1 MGFWDDARKARHFIK
16 DFGGA
21 AKKTGDAADKVNTAR
36 KVNDVAKTSNLIK
49 DCESKLEKIGKD
61 DIPVSASTPTETGKF
76 IQLALHVDADGKVG
90 NGTIEALNKRI
101 EEEFATKPK
110 GSYRERFK
118 NAVSNVLKDEF
129 EDLKGRRYNDAS
141 DIDGRTVQFL
151 SQSVYG
157 EGAFCVPTTLRTYTE
172 AMKEI
177 AEESGNQE
185 LQVAAHKLASEI
197 VAAPENAPV
206 SGRAEPELS
215 SALGMG

>member
-141 DIDGRTVQFL
+141 DIDGRTLEFL
-151 SQSVYG
+151 SQSLRKDD
-157 EGAFCVPTTLRTYTE
+157 AFGDTKTLQIYAK
-172 AMKEI
+172 AMSEI
-177 AEESGNQE
+177 ADKADNSE
-185 LQVAAHKLASEI
+185 LQMAAHKLAPEVI
-197 VAAPENAPV
+197 AAPQQGSPVAP
-206 SGRAEPELS
+206 AEPELNVPS
-215 SALGMG
+215 VM